1 MLDYLHSFEF
11 STLDWVLVVLG
22 AVFVGMSKGGLPGI
36 SGLAV
41 WMYVKVFGAKESVGM
56 LVSVLIC
63 ADLFGVVVYRRHIDL
78 GFVKRML
85 PFLIAGTLIG
95 TLVFVLL
102 PGGFYQHFIGAVLLL
117 LVFFHF
123 WSKRAHPEPP
133 SQREESSERRSRNLE
148 RFAAVS
154 SGSFSMLANAGSVLL
169 VTYLIRLGLPKLAF
183 LGTFAALILIN
194 NVVCLP
200 LHYLIGSV
208 TLNDLPLSFALG
220 VLSLLGVVAARLLV
234 SWIPQKLFEA
244 SIWTVVILAGLELL
258 F

>member
-1 MLDYLHSFEF
+1 MLDYLHSFQL

-22 AVFVGMSKGGLPGI
+22 ALFVGMSKGGLPGI

-63 ADLFGVVVYRRHIDL
+63 ADLFGVVIYRRHADL
-78 GFVKRML
+78 AFVKRML
-85 PFLIAGTLIG
+85 PFLISGTLVG

-102 PGGFYQHFIGAVLLL
+102 PGAFYQHFIGAILLL

-123 WSKRAHPEPP
+123 GTKRLHPEPP
-133 SQREESSERRSRNLE
+133 EPPDPQPAERSKLVE
-148 RFAAVS
+148 RTVGVC

-169 VTYLIRLGLPKLAF
+169 VAYLIRLGLPKLVF
-183 LGTFAALILIN
+183 LGTFASLILIS

-200 LHYLIGSV
+200 LHWAIGSV

-220 VLSLLGVVAARLLV
+220 LLSLVGVVAARLLV
-234 SWIPQKLFEA
+234 AVIPQKLFEA
-244 SIWTVVILAGLELL
+244 FIWTVVVLAGLELL